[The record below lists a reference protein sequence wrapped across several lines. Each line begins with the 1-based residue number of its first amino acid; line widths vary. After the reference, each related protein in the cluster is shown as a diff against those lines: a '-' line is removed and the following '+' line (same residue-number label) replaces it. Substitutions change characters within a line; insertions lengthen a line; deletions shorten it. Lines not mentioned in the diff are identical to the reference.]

1 MATTYV
7 SSGPEVAGYG
17 GGEGIVIGNTSSD
30 LIGFYGATPIAE
42 ATLAQMTTK
51 TTTQLRAEITAL
63 QNALVNLGFIA
74 VT

>member
-1 MATTYV
+1 MTIATSVENVTYNGSDGAV
-7 SSGPEVAGYG
+7 MGASSSEKIA
-17 GGEGIVIGNTSSD
+17 
-30 LIGFYGATPIAE
+30 FYGATPIVQ
-42 ATLAQMTTK
+42 ATLAQTTTI